1 MSIRVNSFFE
11 GFKLDFKTIFVIFY
25 KYLNGI
31 SYVDIAYKLDVYR
44 NTVIDYCGAIRAVIC
59 DYISD
64 TNELIGGYNTNGPS
78 KIVEIDESIF
88 FKRKYNSGQL
98 RNGQ

>member
-1 MSIRVNSFFE
+1 MSIRDNSFFE

-25 KYLNGI
+25 KYLNSI
-31 SYVDIAYKLDVYR
+31 SCFDIAYELDVYR
-44 NTVIDYCGAIRAVIC
+44 NTVSDYCGAIMAVIC

-64 TNELIGGYNTNGPS
+64 TDELIGGYNTDGSS
-78 KIVEIDESIF
+78 KIVEIDESLF
-88 FKRKYNSGQL
+88 FKRKYNKGRL